1 MSMNKIKQLETE
13 VKSLKQDWLMCDEV
27 CDQKTEENRE
37 LSKLAKEVVKYELE
51 WDDELAIAITNLK
64 DYLDNQIA
72 TKLRTDMFNEE
83 KLPKH
88 NSKIITDH
96 YLKEEK

>member
-37 LSKLAKEVVKYELE
+37 LSKLAKEVVKNEYEF
-51 WDDELAIAITNLK
+51 DDELAIAITNLRN
-64 DYLDNQIA
+64 YLDKQ
-72 TKLRTDMFNEE
+72 RR
-83 KLPKH
+83 KH
-88 NSKIITDH
+88 YDD
-96 YLKEEK
+96 